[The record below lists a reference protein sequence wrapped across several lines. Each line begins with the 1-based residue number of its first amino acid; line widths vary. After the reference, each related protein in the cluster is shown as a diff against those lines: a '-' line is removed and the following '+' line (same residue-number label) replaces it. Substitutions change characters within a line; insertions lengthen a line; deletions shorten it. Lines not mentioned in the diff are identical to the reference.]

1 MIVEE
6 RNILI
11 QQLQKKEDVEKKL
24 TEACTKSKSD
34 LKQVQDKLDKAIQ
47 ERGTLERKLEMAKKE
62 VEKVQD
68 FHNKETERLKNA
80 KSKSESVSQ
89 QIQSKLERVIEE
101 RTRLEKQLAE
111 IKQEVAK
118 VPDLQKE
125 NEKIKIAH
133 DKFEDDIKQMDEKLG
148 RIMQEKIILEQRL
161 ENTEKELV
169 CVQDLYK
176 EAKEKGE
183 KLIAKEK
190 RGSKVEAKPIG
201 GTKYIGEKEKVTDRN
216 TAQIP

>member
-11 QQLQKKEDVEKKL
+11 QQLQEKEDVEKKL

-47 ERGTLERKLEMAKKE
+47 ERGTLERKLEMTNKE
-62 VEKVQD
+62 VKKVQD
-68 FHNKETERLKNA
+68 FHNKETERLKIA

-89 QIQSKLERVIEE
+89 EIQDKLDKVTEERRKLEM
-101 RTRLEKQLAE
+101 QLAE
-111 IKQEVAK
+111 TKQEEDK

-190 RGSKVEAKPIG
+190 SASKVEAKPIG
-201 GTKYIGEKEKVTDRN
+201 GTKYIGKKEKMKGRI
-216 TAQIP
+216 AGES